1 MQVFHGVVHESA
13 KLLSQHYH
21 DLIWPSL
28 HVRRS
33 VTRFALPFVH
43 KVYIGYFSTEV
54 LDTTRWGCTPP
65 CTPTVDLPLPS
76 AQITDFLKLERG
88 LHGYCPALNPNL
100 TSNSTPSRSSDSVQ
114 LLYLPQG

>member
-21 DLIWPSL
+21 YLIWSSL

-33 VTRFALPFVH
+33 VIRFALPFVH

-54 LDTTRWGCTPP
+54 LDTTRWGGHPLHP
-65 CTPTVDLPLPS
+65 NGRSAPTFG
-76 AQITDFLKLERG
+76 A
-88 LHGYCPALNPNL
+88 NN
-100 TSNSTPSRSSDSVQ
+100 
-114 LLYLPQG
+114 